1 MKPVDPRLLKYAG
14 AARGFFVLAAAIGV
28 LQTAVVIAFAWFL
41 TDAVTGALAGRS
53 VVSSLV
59 WMLGLALLRGALI
72 AASDF
77 AGMSAAARTG
87 TQLRGALIRA
97 IGRLGPGW
105 LASRNQASLAVTAGH
120 GLEAL
125 DQYFAKYLPQ
135 LVLTVIATPVIVV
148 VMWWQD
154 WPSGLTTVITLPLIP
169 IFMILIG
176 IATRT
181 VQRKQ
186 WQTLQHLAA
195 RFADTVQGLA
205 TLRLFGRERRAA
217 SQIEATADRYR
228 SETMKVLRFSF
239 LSGFA
244 MELLSSIA
252 VALIA
257 VAVGFRLLA
266 GDMSLEVGLF
276 VLLLAPEAFLPIRQV
291 GVQFHAATE
300 GVAATEDVFAVLD
313 EAGEREASTRLR
325 LAQPVSSSGLR
336 PSAQRP
342 AAETRLADTRGA
354 LSERSETKRVERGA
368 QRRVEAA
375 TLTVEHLRVRD
386 LPPVSFTAT
395 PGTITLIEGPS
406 GSGKSSLISAL
417 RGAAEFEGT
426 AAFAG
431 TDVRTLAPAEW
442 IAWAGQAPGLIRGT
456 IGANVALGSEPQDDS
471 IRRALDAACAED
483 LDPAQE
489 LGVQGSGLSGGQAQ
503 RVAVARALYRH
514 SADSVRVLVLDEPS
528 SALDADTEQRL
539 WTTLRSRADDGATI
553 LLVSHRR
560 SARTVADRV
569 VTLGVLA

>member
-14 AARGFFVLAAAIGV
+14 AARRFFALAAVIGV
-28 LQTAVVIAFAWFL
+28 VQTAVVIAFAWFL
-41 TDAVTGALAGRS
+41 TDAVTGAIAGRF

-77 AGMSAAARTG
+77 AGMRAAAATG
-87 TQLRGALIRA
+87 TQLRRALIAA

-154 WPSGLTTVITLPLIP
+154 WPSGLTAVITLPLIP
-169 IFMILIG
+169 VFMILIG

-181 VQRKQ
+181 VQRRQ
-186 WQTLQHLAA
+186 WQTLQRLAA

-217 SQIEATADRYR
+217 AQIEATADQYR
-228 SETMKVLRFSF
+228 RETMKVLRFSF

-244 MELLSSIA
+244 MELLSSLA

-276 VLLLAPEAFLPIRQV
+276 VLLLAPEAYLPIRQV
-291 GVQFHAATE
+291 GVQFHAAAE

-313 EAGEREASTRLR
+313 EAGDASRSARPGTPHNSGAFPQNPGSPASAG
-325 LAQPVSSSGLR
+325 LAAPCSPELC
-336 PSAQRP
+336 
-342 AAETRLADTRGA
+342 
-354 LSERSETKRVERGA
+354 VED
-368 QRRVEAA
+368 
-375 TLTVEHLRVRD
+375 LRVRD
-386 LPPVSFTAT
+386 LPSVSFTAR
-395 PGTITLIEGPS
+395 PGTVTLIEGPS
-406 GSGKSSLISAL
+406 GSGKSSLIAAL
-417 RGAAEFEGT
+417 RGATPFEGT
-426 AAFAG
+426 ATFAG
-431 TDVRTLAPAEW
+431 IGIRDLAAAEW
-442 IAWAGQAPGLIRGT
+442 LAWAGQAPGLIRGT
-456 IGANVALGSEPQDDS
+456 IAANVSLGAEQEAAG
-471 IRRALDAACAED
+471 IRSALDAACADD

-514 SADSVRVLVLDEPS
+514 AADPARVLVLDEPS
-528 SALDADTEQRL
+528 SALDADTESRL
-539 WTTLRSRADDGATI
+539 WTALRERADAGATV

-560 SARTVADRV
+560 SARDIADTTVQ
-569 VTLGVLA
+569 LGVSV

>member
-1 MKPVDPRLLKYAG
+1 MKPVDPRLLRYAG
-14 AARGFFVLAAAIGV
+14 AARGFFVLAGVIGV
-28 LQTAVVIAFAWFL
+28 VQTAVVIAFAWFL

-59 WMLGLALLRGALI
+59 WMLGLALLRGLLI
-72 AASDF
+72 AASDV
-77 AGMSAAARTG
+77 AGMRAAAKTG
-87 TQLRGALIRA
+87 TQLRGALISA
-97 IGRLGPGW
+97 IGKLGPGW

-154 WPSGLTTVITLPLIP
+154 WASGLTAVITLPLIP
-169 IFMILIG
+169 LFMILIG

-217 SQIEATADRYR
+217 SQIEATADQYR
-228 SETMKVLRFSF
+228 RETMKVLRFSF

-244 MELLSSIA
+244 MELLSSLA

-266 GDMSLEVGLF
+266 GDVSLEVGLF

-291 GVQFHAATE
+291 GVQFHAAAE
-300 GVAATEDVFAVLD
+300 GVAATEDVFEVLD
-313 EAGEREASTRLR
+313 DASDLVHNSSEVGENGTYLSTRMGT
-325 LAQPVSSSGLR
+325 AAVSEGLCAR
-336 PSAQRP
+336 
-342 AAETRLADTRGA
+342 D
-354 LSERSETKRVERGA
+354 
-368 QRRVEAA
+368 
-375 TLTVEHLRVRD
+375 LRVRD
-386 LPPVSFTAT
+386 LPPVSFTAH

-406 GSGKSSLISAL
+406 GSGKSSLIAAL
-417 RGAAEFEGT
+417 RGAAEFDGT
-426 AAFAG
+426 AMLAG
-431 TDVRTLAPAEW
+431 ADVRDLAPSQW
-442 IAWAGQAPGLIRGT
+442 LAWAGQTPGLIRGT
-456 IGANVALGSEPQDDS
+456 ISQNVALGVAAADADG
-471 IRRALDAACAED
+471 IRSALDDACAQD

-514 SADSVRVLVLDEPS
+514 AADPTRVLILDEPS
-528 SALDADTEQRL
+528 SALDADTESHL
-539 WTTLRSRADDGATI
+539 WASLRERADAGATI

-560 SARTVADRV
+560 TAREIADQV
-569 VTLGVLA
+569 ITLEVLV